1 MDHAIWAEG
10 LVKRFGETT
19 ALAGVDLAVRTGT
32 VLGPARPQRRG
43 QDHRGADARHPAAAR
58 RRPGH
63 RRRLRRASARP
74 TGCAS

>member
-32 VLGPARPQRRG
+32 VLGLLGPERCG
-43 QDHRGADARHPAAAR
+43 QDDRGADARAR
-58 RRPGH
+58 
-63 RRRLRRASARP
+63 
-74 TGCAS
+74 C